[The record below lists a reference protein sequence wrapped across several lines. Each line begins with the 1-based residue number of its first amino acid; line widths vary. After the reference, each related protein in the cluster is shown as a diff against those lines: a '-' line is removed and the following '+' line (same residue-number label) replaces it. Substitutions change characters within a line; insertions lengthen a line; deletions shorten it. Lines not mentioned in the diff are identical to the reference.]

1 MKDCHYDLLTYIFI
15 NRDNLERVKEDCNK
29 IFKSGIDGGIFNL
42 FYMSIEEMQ
51 EELSIQTEKINIIE
65 NLKTV
70 KNLIKQEALIPEN
83 IDYII
88 GIEGLDYLKKIEDI
102 DILYDLGVKSV
113 NPVWNNH
120 NQFGTG
126 VRPCKIINKEKG
138 LTQLGKKL
146 INKLIKTGI
155 AIDVSHSDE
164 ETFWDIIEI
173 CKIHKNLKPKIF
185 ASHSNCKTI
194 CNVPRNLSNEQ
205 IKAIKEFNGIIGIV
219 EIKNFCSKNYNVN
232 IKQKYI
238 QNINYIKHILGNVNN
253 IALATDDMSYYK
265 IDSEY
270 YKNMNVFKQTEADK
284 EITELLKINNYTEV
298 EIEQIKNKNF
308 EKFFNIK

>member
-1 MKDCHYDLLTYIFI
+1 MKDCHYDLLTYIFM

-102 DILYDLGVKSV
+102 DILYNLGVKSV

>member
-1 MKDCHYDLLTYIFI
+1 MKDCHYDLLTYIFM